1 MQREIVAAVLIA
13 LFAAFVALAVRSV
26 KKRVEAAS
34 GLNLTDVS
42 ALSGEEI
49 AAAAGLYVSTVE
61 TARPLERI
69 AGKGLMHRGQARLSV
84 LTDGVII
91 DRNGEST
98 IAIAAADL
106 CGVSRAS
113 ATIDKGVESDGLL
126 AISWMAGELCLT
138 TNLRLARADDTDE
151 LFETLVSMS
160 KKEAK
165 A

>member
-1 MQREIVAAVLIA
+1 MQRDIVAALLIA
-13 LFAAFVALAVRSV
+13 LFAALVALAVRSV
-26 KKRVEAAS
+26 KKRAAATS

-42 ALSGEEI
+42 ALSGDEI
-49 AAAAGLYVSTVE
+49 AEAAGHYVSTVE
-61 TARPLERI
+61 TAKPLERI

-91 DRNGEST
+91 DRTGETS

-126 AISWMAGELCLT
+126 AISWMAGDTCLT
-138 TNLRLARADDTDE
+138 TNLRLTREDDTKE
-151 LFETLVSMS
+151 LFETLVSIS
-160 KKEAK
+160 KKEAH